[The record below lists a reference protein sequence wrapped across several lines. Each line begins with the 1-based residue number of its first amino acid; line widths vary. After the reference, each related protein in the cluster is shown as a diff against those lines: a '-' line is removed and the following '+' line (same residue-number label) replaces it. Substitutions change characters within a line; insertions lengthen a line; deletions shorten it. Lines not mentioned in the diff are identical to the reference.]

1 MKKILLIEDRIQR
14 QKLFLEDTGIDFTMY
29 ADILDNYIDYKY
41 EELLEQ
47 ILHDSFSFDKY
58 DIIVSHKS
66 AFDKNNTLVLSKLKN
81 YCKEQ
86 HKILIL
92 FSGGISAN
100 YYDNSEFES
109 LELNSKIFYSQ
120 NLKLFLD
127 ATKHDVENI
136 LMLCY
141 GEDWELNV
149 VSNLLEKTNLF
160 IAQSNENDIAF
171 SDFTKLVDVNKLSH
185 VDYPFYTM
193 DIENGWVYLNEIK
206 KFQSSL
212 LDYFYNHDENK
223 IINNSSSNQ
232 SILIHNNNVA
242 DITLF
247 SNRIRFSLNEDDI
260 DKYISKEI
268 IETLKNKEFDKIF
281 IKDNLSSN
289 YLELYGLRVAY
300 HVRMSPE
307 LKNKRF
313 VPIIIISEFESDILN
328 KFSHEANIL
337 FTKNIYLCKNDQEEI
352 QQFQS
357 SNLKNITISEYQ
369 EFLSQIQISQP
380 KDYLSHHS
388 IANEWAIY
396 RWAEFLKVDT
406 PSIQKNKAT
415 IENMLYFKYLLAK
428 YPLSEKSGIK
438 RAPRKTQS
446 QGKVLYIDDE
456 WNKGWSDIFESY
468 FVKQENITFKTLEQ
482 LNKDTKYHELENFL
496 NETVQSYEP
505 DLVILD
511 MRLLQE
517 DHQTNINEK
526 NISGIKILKHI
537 KDNINPGIQVIM
549 LTASGKSK
557 ILDEAH
563 KYDILGYI
571 KKDHPQ
577 DAITKTKETFEKL
590 KTLIDIGLEKQYLKD
605 IWNLQKEIL
614 ALDIFSKKQ
623 YNQIKI
629 EIESVFEILNS
640 EMKNKF
646 IYAMF
651 AIFKVLEI
659 VVTFYIE
666 ERTENKKRFAYWKNS
681 NIKIPIV
688 NRENFIIPIAHE
700 DKNDSTENKIRVILH
715 EKLNLKDKTLH
726 DSISQITKMRND
738 AIHSKMPTIDEN
750 YILDW
755 FKVSKDILAKI
766 GTIGV
771 QKDDIDAP
779 T

>member
-1 MKKILLIEDRIQR
+1 M
-14 QKLFLEDTGIDFTMY
+14 
-29 ADILDNYIDYKY
+29 
-41 EELLEQ
+41 
-47 ILHDSFSFDKY
+47 
-58 DIIVSHKS
+58 
-66 AFDKNNTLVLSKLKN
+66 NN
-81 YCKEQ
+81 
-86 HKILIL
+86 
-92 FSGGISAN
+92 
-100 YYDNSEFES
+100 
-109 LELNSKIFYSQ
+109 
-120 NLKLFLD
+120 
-127 ATKHDVENI
+127 
-136 LMLCY
+136 
-141 GEDWELNV
+141 
-149 VSNLLEKTNLF
+149 
-160 IAQSNENDIAF
+160 
-171 SDFTKLVDVNKLSH
+171 
-185 VDYPFYTM
+185 
-193 DIENGWVYLNEIK
+193 
-206 KFQSSL
+206 
-212 LDYFYNHDENK
+212 
-223 IINNSSSNQ
+223 
-232 SILIHNNNVA
+232 SILIKHNNTPNNV
-242 DITLF
+242 DDLF
-247 SNRIRFSLNEDDI
+247 LSTNII
-260 DKYISKEI
+260 DFNYNNSDYKNIDEYISKEI
-268 IETLKNKEFDKIF
+268 INSLKDKNFDKIF
-281 IKDNLSSN
+281 IKDNLSAN

-300 HVRMSPE
+300 HIRLSSE
-307 LKNKRF
+307 LSEQKKF
-313 VPIIIISEFESDILN
+313 LPIIILSDLDGCILN
-328 KFSHEANIL
+328 RLEPMAKII
-337 FTKNIYLCKNDQEEI
+337 FTKNVFLESNTKASTEKYNSKKIDKLIEKNFLDNFLNLIEI
-352 QQFQS
+352 QPPENS
-357 SNLKNITISEYQ
+357 S
-369 EFLSQIQISQP
+369 
-380 KDYLSHHS
+380 SHN
-388 IANEWAIY
+388 IANQWAIY
-396 RWAEFLKVDT
+396 RWAEFLKVDS
-406 PSIQKNKAT
+406 PAIQKNKAT

-438 RAPRKTQS
+438 QAPRKTQS

-482 LNKDTKYHELENFL
+482 LNKDTKYYELENFL

-571 KKDHPQ
+571 KKEHPQ
-577 DAITKTKETFEKL
+577 DATTKTKETFEKL

-623 YNQIKI
+623 YDQIKI
-629 EIESVFEILNS
+629 EIKSVFEILNS
-640 EMKNKF
+640 EMENKF

-700 DKNDSTENKIRVILH
+700 DKNDSTENKIRVVLH
-715 EKLNLKDKTLH
+715 EKLNIKDKTLH

-738 AIHSKMPTIDEN
+738 TIHPNGKEISINKVNIS
-750 YILDW
+750 DW
-755 FKVSKDILAKI
+755 FELLKEILSKIDRI
-766 GTIGV
+766 GI
-771 QKDDIDAP
+771 
-779 T
+779 